1 MQQNEQELIYKLSIF
16 EQQIQQMQE
25 QIRAVERA
33 VFEMNSLNIDLDEL
47 KGKEG
52 KEILAPVGKGIFAKA
67 KLISEELIVGVGGG
81 NMIKKSINETKEM
94 IEKQINKLE
103 EVKVELNNNLEK
115 VGKEVEKL
123 IEGAR
128 EKTNIRVEEINN

>member
-25 QIRAVERA
+25 QIQAVERA
-33 VFEMNSLNIDLDEL
+33 VLEMNSLNIDLGEL

-67 KLISEELIVGVGGG
+67 KLLSEELIVGVGGG
-81 NMIKKSINETKEM
+81 NMIKKSISETKEM
-94 IEKQINKLE
+94 IEKQVRKLE
-103 EVKVELNNNLEK
+103 EVKNELNNNLEK

-123 IEGAR
+123 IEQAN
-128 EKTNIRVEEINN
+128 KNKH